1 MGTTQKALARG
12 VPVCAVPHGR
22 DQYEVARRVEVSRS
36 GTRLPAKKLTPTRL
50 KSKVL
55 QAMSMTAGAHRVAV
69 GFQATGGAPHGAD
82 VIERRLLGLAVLT
95 GSSGYISSRELCRRR
110 RPSVRVTTRGGKTD
124 DANGGVVVGSPPGG
138 IRRLSELCIS
148 ECLTASGDRFV
159 SRVAAFPQKAATRIE
174 VMTAGPLHF
183 LRRPRRIARYS
194 SDSRAISAS
203 IELPGRCH
211 CLAS

>member
-82 VIERRLLGLAVLT
+82 VIERRLLGLAV
-95 GSSGYISSRELCRRR
+95 
-110 RPSVRVTTRGGKTD
+110 
-124 DANGGVVVGSPPGG
+124 
-138 IRRLSELCIS
+138 
-148 ECLTASGDRFV
+148 
-159 SRVAAFPQKAATRIE
+159 
-174 VMTAGPLHF
+174 
-183 LRRPRRIARYS
+183 
-194 SDSRAISAS
+194 
-203 IELPGRCH
+203 
-211 CLAS
+211 